1 MFWPHLK
8 EKNYPEQTDRQEPGL
23 RWDSPFPIR
32 GDTAGA
38 LEGRI
43 GFSLGNIP
51 FTCFSL
57 SSLMCSIHLV
67 PAGFLLA
74 CKARAVVAVEM
85 VESMIGVSSMA
96 LRSATP
102 PPSVR
107 GSSSPLLE

>member
-1 MFWPHLK
+1 M
-8 EKNYPEQTDRQEPGL
+8 
-23 RWDSPFPIR
+23 R

-96 LRSATP
+96 LRSATL